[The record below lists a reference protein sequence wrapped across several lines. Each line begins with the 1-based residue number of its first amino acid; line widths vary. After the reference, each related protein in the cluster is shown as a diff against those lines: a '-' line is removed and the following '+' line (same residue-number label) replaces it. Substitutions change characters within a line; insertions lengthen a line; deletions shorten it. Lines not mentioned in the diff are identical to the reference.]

1 MYRAIPEGNRL
12 VSKRCRENERRVHK
26 QKIADA
32 RAFTDTREPQVY
44 SMNHLR
50 VNMKREQ
57 MLEERY
63 SEIDRHNQILLQKM
77 TEIIR
82 QPTSTG
88 LPEIRGPA
96 SLNKDRRRKDLVRIT
111 QENQSILRRIQE
123 AQPVYNH
130 IKWEESYRQSERY
143 LRTACEYPVIL
154 SARRRRPQGRIAPL
168 DTDRLEVKDKLQ
180 DPQKDTGPM
189 SARTHGAGPEPV
201 QSVFGVQFVHKESI
215 PIGRQHYL
223 VEIGTDGRALTI
235 TAYDGATNS
244 TLELLINE
252 KAHRRLY
259 REAGGNYGS
268 IARRL
273 TIENGKLAVAGL
285 LDGHHEA
292 VQDAILDADAMVK
305 PLESLADAAA
315 GLPRDSTETGVGL

>member
-12 VSKRCRENERRVHK
+12 VCKRIRENDRRVHK
-26 QKIADA
+26 QKIAGA

-44 SMNHLR
+44 GMNHLR

-57 MLEERY
+57 MLEDRY
-63 SEIDRHNQILLQKM
+63 SEIDRHNQILLSKM

-82 QPTSTG
+82 QPTFSG
-88 LPEIRGPA
+88 LPDIRGPA
-96 SLNKDRRRKDLVRIT
+96 SLNKDRRRKELVRIT

-130 IKWEESYRQSERY
+130 VKWEESYRQSERY
-143 LRTACEYPVIL
+143 LRTACEYPLVL
-154 SARRRRPQGRIAPL
+154 GAHRRRPQGRIPPL
-168 DTDRLEVKDKLQ
+168 DTDRLEVKDKVP
-180 DPQKDTGPM
+180 DPQKDAGPK
-189 SARTHGAGPEPV
+189 SARTHPAPEPV

-215 PIGRQHYL
+215 PIAGQHYL

-252 KAHRRLY
+252 KVHRRLY
-259 REAGGNYGS
+259 REAGGNYGG
-268 IARRL
+268 IARSL
-273 TIENGKLAVAGL
+273 GIEQGKLVVAGL
-285 LDGHHEA
+285 QEA
-292 VQDAILDADAMVK
+292 RPPALLDADMMVK
-305 PLESLADAAA
+305 PSQPLAAVGDAA
-315 GLPRDSTETGVGL
+315 GLPPEEVAA